1 MARIFGLLI
10 AVGVLLVG
18 GIAVWRSLHS
28 TAPPSREA
36 GRVAVEIPPPSGE
49 SGAKVVL
56 AQTDGPDCRG
66 EVTFDDAA
74 RRNAV
79 SAASLRWSPFGR
91 AEVGWTTYWPLIAH
105 EIGAGCSPA
114 SAVFAQHLA
123 DWQQAHGFKPSGV
136 LEAAQFEAMKQRW
149 YTRRPYVAV
158 RGKGVC
164 PDPPAV
170 SNLTF
175 AAPNE
180 SYGGKR
186 IQLRPGALAA
196 YRQMMEAARKEIP
209 GLKDRPQLLTIFS
222 GFRSPESDAVRCATE
237 HNCNGIVRAV
247 CSPHRTGLAI
257 DVVVGQAPGYPVD
270 SSADPNRLYMTQT
283 EAYRWLVANAGRFG
297 FVNYPF
303 EPWHWEWT
311 GEGVNGNGSALA
323 LLN

>member
-10 AVGVLLVG
+10 VIGVLLVG
-18 GIAVWRSLHS
+18 GVAVWRSLHS
-28 TAPPSREA
+28 ATPAPREE
-36 GRVAVEIPPPSGE
+36 GRVAVEIPPPSGA
-49 SGAKVVL
+49 SAGIVL
-56 AQTDGPDCRG
+56 AQTDGPDCQG

-74 RRNAV
+74 RRNAA
-79 SAASLRWSPFGR
+79 SAATLHWSPFGR
-91 AEVGWTTYWPLIAH
+91 AEVGWVTYWPLIAH

-114 SAVFAQHLA
+114 SPVFARRLA
-123 DWQQAHGFKPSGV
+123 DWQQSHGFKPSGV
-136 LEAAQFEAMKQRW
+136 LEAAQFEAMKQGW
-149 YTRRPYVAV
+149 YTKRPYVAV

-164 PDPPAV
+164 PDPPPAD
-170 SNLTF
+170 NLAF
-175 AAPNE
+175 AAANE

-209 GLKDRPQLLTIFS
+209 GLKERPQMLAIFS
-222 GFRSPESDAVRCATE
+222 GFRSPESDAARCASE

-247 CSPHRTGLAI
+247 CSPHRTGLAMDI
-257 DVVVGQAPGYPVD
+257 VVGQAPGYPVD
-270 SSADPNRLYMTQT
+270 SSADANRLYMTRT
-283 EAYRWLVANAGRFG
+283 DAYRWLVANAGRFG

-311 GEGVNGNGSALA
+311 GEPVNGNVSALA